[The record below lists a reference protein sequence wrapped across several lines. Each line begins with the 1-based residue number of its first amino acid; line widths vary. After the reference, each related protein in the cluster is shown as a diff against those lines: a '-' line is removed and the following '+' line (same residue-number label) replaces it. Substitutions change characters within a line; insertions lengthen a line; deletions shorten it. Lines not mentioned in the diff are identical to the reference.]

1 MTRETVAF
9 GRPTLRVSS
18 ACVSAGSSGEKQAR
32 IATASSRELIL
43 TVLNDGGQVFQYWN
57 VMSNMKPTLDT
68 TTRKFYKYANLERS
82 LTIRHIPTE

>member
-9 GRPTLRVSS
+9 GRPTLRVNS

-43 TVLNDGGQVFQYWN
+43 TVLNDDG
-57 VMSNMKPTLDT
+57 
-68 TTRKFYKYANLERS
+68 
-82 LTIRHIPTE
+82 